1 MTSDSHKMFP
11 PENEHLRTA
20 EMGGAKLLMRAS
32 KYYSVAAALLLLA
45 APVHAAN
52 DRVANEL
59 AVCRA
64 LTNHVA
70 DLLRA
75 GETATASRSLSRLKR
90 CLKLQRAE
98 LDRAA
103 RDIVKRHNDSVR
115 RSSGQSI

>member
-1 MTSDSHKMFP
+1 MK
-11 PENEHLRTA
+11 
-20 EMGGAKLLMRAS
+20 RAS
-32 KYYSVAAALLLLA
+32 KCFSLAAALLLLA
-45 APVHAAN
+45 TPVRAAN

-64 LTNHVA
+64 LTDHVA

-75 GETATASRSLSRLKR
+75 GETVTASQSLSKLKR

-103 RDIVKRHNDSVR
+103 RGILKRHDDSVR